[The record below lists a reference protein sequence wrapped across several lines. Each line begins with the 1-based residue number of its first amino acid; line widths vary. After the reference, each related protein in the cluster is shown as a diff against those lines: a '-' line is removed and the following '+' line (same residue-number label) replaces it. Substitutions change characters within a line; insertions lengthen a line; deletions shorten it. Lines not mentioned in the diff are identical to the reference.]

1 MASILVTNRKGET
14 KSLAAAEG
22 ASLMEIIRGGGFG
35 DIAALCGGNC
45 SCATCHV
52 YVDPSFAALVSPMSD
67 DENDLLDSSDHR
79 ETTSRLSCQIRFGQ
93 PLDGLMLTVAP
104 ED

>member
-1 MASILVTNRKGET
+1 METLREAGIGEILAT
-14 KSLAAAEG
+14 
-22 ASLMEIIRGGGFG
+22 
-35 DIAALCGGNC
+35 CGGMC

-52 YVDPSFAALVSPMSD
+52 YVAQGFDLPPMSE

-79 ETTSRLSCQIRFGQ
+79 QPNSRLSCQLILSDR
-93 PLDGLMLTVAP
+93 LDGLALTVAP

>member
-1 MASILVTNRKGET
+1 MASLVVTNRKGET
-14 KSLAAAEG
+14 KTLLGAVG
-22 ASLMEIIRGGGFG
+22 ASVMEILRAGGFG

-45 SCATCHV
+45 ACATCHV
-52 YVDPSFAALVSPMSD
+52 YVDPSFQALVSPMGD

-79 ETTSRLSCQIRFGQ
+79 QESSRLSCQIRFTQ
-93 PLDGLMLTVAP
+93 ALDGLALTVAP